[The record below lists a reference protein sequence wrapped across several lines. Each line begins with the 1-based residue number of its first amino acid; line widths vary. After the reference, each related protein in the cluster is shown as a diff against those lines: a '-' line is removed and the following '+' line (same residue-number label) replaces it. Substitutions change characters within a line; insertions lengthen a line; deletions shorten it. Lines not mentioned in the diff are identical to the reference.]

1 MNDFDG
7 QEPGTIESILKFTKE
22 TYGANFEIF
31 DKVNFQDR
39 WSFRPNP
46 HEAAKDADRQ
56 EDATHFNHIYLD
68 NNGTSSIPIFG
79 STDKT

>member
-31 DKVNFQDR
+31 DKVNFQVFWPTRDLF
-39 WSFRPNP
+39 S
-46 HEAAKDADRQ
+46 RQ
-56 EDATHFNHIYLD
+56 QWNILYSDFWQHR
-68 NNGTSSIPIFG
+68 
-79 STDKT
+79 

>member
-31 DKVNFQDR
+31 DKVNFQVLR
-39 WSFRPNP
+39 
-46 HEAAKDADRQ
+46 
-56 EDATHFNHIYLD
+56 TTFNFFLD
-68 NNGTSSIPIFG
+68 NNGTSSFPIFG
-79 STDKT
+79 SPDQT

>member
-31 DKVNFQDR
+31 DKVNFQVLR
-39 WSFRPNP
+39 
-46 HEAAKDADRQ
+46 
-56 EDATHFNHIYLD
+56 TTFNFFLD
-68 NNGTSSIPIFG
+68 NNGTSSFPIFG
-79 STDKT
+79 SPEQT

>member
-31 DKVNFQDR
+31 DKVNFQLLKMNFNLF
-39 WSFRPNP
+39 S
-46 HEAAKDADRQ
+46 RQ
-56 EDATHFNHIYLD
+56 QWNILFSDFWQ
-68 NNGTSSIPIFG
+68 PR
-79 STDKT
+79 

>member
-39 WSFRPNP
+39 WSFWQNS
-46 HEAAKDADRQ
+46 AW
-56 EDATHFNHIYLD
+56 
-68 NNGTSSIPIFG
+68 GSIEMLTIR
-79 STDKT
+79 KTQPTLILFF

>member
-31 DKVNFQDR
+31 DKVNFRVFLTTRDLF
-39 WSFRPNP
+39 S
-46 HEAAKDADRQ
+46 RQ
-56 EDATHFNHIYLD
+56 QWNILYSDFWQHR
-68 NNGTSSIPIFG
+68 
-79 STDKT
+79 

>member
-31 DKVNFQDR
+31 DKVNFQVFWPTRDFF
-39 WSFRPNP
+39 S
-46 HEAAKDADRQ
+46 RQ
-56 EDATHFNHIYLD
+56 QWNILYSDFWQHR
-68 NNGTSSIPIFG
+68 
-79 STDKT
+79 

>member
-31 DKVNFQDR
+31 DKVNFR
-39 WSFRPNP
+39 VFLTTRNLFS
-46 HEAAKDADRQ
+46 RQ
-56 EDATHFNHIYLD
+56 QWNILYSDFWQHR
-68 NNGTSSIPIFG
+68 
-79 STDKT
+79 

>member
-31 DKVNFQDR
+31 DKVNFQVFFWTTRDLF
-39 WSFRPNP
+39 S
-46 HEAAKDADRQ
+46 RQ
-56 EDATHFNHIYLD
+56 QWNILYSDFWQHR
-68 NNGTSSIPIFG
+68 
-79 STDKT
+79 

>member
-31 DKVNFQDR
+31 DKVNFQVFFLTTRDLF
-39 WSFRPNP
+39 S
-46 HEAAKDADRQ
+46 RQ
-56 EDATHFNHIYLD
+56 QWNILYSDFWQHR
-68 NNGTSSIPIFG
+68 
-79 STDKT
+79 